1 MPPDEGGNF
10 ALEGKPPLP
19 PTEGPGGTG
28 TGAGGTG
35 TVPKP
40 PPRTR
45 PKSWTSSLFNA
56 MSRQNHKS
64 VNFQSVLEEQNQQQN
79 NSQNSQSGGGSVSR
93 NGSGSRLN
101 MVSSCSPQKYSALG
115 GGGGGQYNDDEALLP
130 AVVASKISDQQ
141 YNRSDQYNVE
151 EKLRIP
157 QVQNVLATR
166 GSRTPSPFR
175 TIFKGMAKGTKGGER
190 KAIEWFCVAC
200 RRRVHHNPCSVLRAL
215 H

>member
-1 MPPDEGGNF
+1 MYKIGLPGKSILEDYFQENMTSRKPFLLLRISFPGRPIFIQLPPDEGGNF

-64 VNFQSVLEEQNQQQN
+64 VNFQSVLEEQQQ
-79 NSQNSQSGGGSVSR
+79 NSQNSQAEILVLKHDSRILGQWSNPVVGSWKSQA
-93 NGSGSRLN
+93 
-101 MVSSCSPQKYSALG
+101 SSPW
-115 GGGGGQYNDDEALLP
+115 
-130 AVVASKISDQQ
+130 
-141 YNRSDQYNVE
+141 
-151 EKLRIP
+151 
-157 QVQNVLATR
+157 
-166 GSRTPSPFR
+166 
-175 TIFKGMAKGTKGGER
+175 AKQH
-190 KAIEWFCVAC
+190 
-200 RRRVHHNPCSVLRAL
+200 RV
-215 H
+215 